1 MFGTIFA
8 TFLAVV
14 CVVIYLSWR
23 HESKQIAK
31 LIVENQKLWNEYKK
45 YLKDEEKDEAYL
57 RFIESL
63 PNTPHGKGYPLE

>member
-8 TFLAVV
+8 TFWAVV
-14 CVVIYLSWR
+14 FVAIYLMWR

-31 LIVENQKLWNEYKK
+31 LMVENQKLWNEYKK